1 LSLIRSSSI
10 RPRIWSDS
18 TPRMPPPSMASN
30 LRGPFLA
37 RRFVRSTR
45 RSESRP
51 GMFCLPVIGPCQGP
65 AREPVCV
72 DLYRKLG
79 GSHRAYPWAPLGCRK
94 EQYHRASGV
103 SVGAVTSACIPQTE
117 LLYFASAGHHV
128 SPEPLTTAPRQSH
141 DPPPAI

>member
-1 LSLIRSSSI
+1 
-10 RPRIWSDS
+10 
-18 TPRMPPPSMASN
+18 MPPPSRANS

-65 AREPVCV
+65 AREPVSV

-79 GSHRAYPWAPLGCRK
+79 GSHRAYPSCLPLGCRK
-94 EQYHRASGV
+94 EQYHRAPGV
-103 SVGAVTSACIPQTE
+103 SVGAVTSACIPETE
-117 LLYFASAGHHV
+117 LLYFASAGHDV
-128 SPEPLTTAPRQSH
+128 SRERV
-141 DPPPAI
+141 

>member
-1 LSLIRSSSI
+1 
-10 RPRIWSDS
+10 
-18 TPRMPPPSMASN
+18 MPPPSRASS

-65 AREPVCV
+65 AREPVGV

-79 GSHRAYPWAPLGCRK
+79 GSHRAYSSCLPIVLT
-94 EQYHRASGV
+94 HRAYPSCFPIVLTHRAYPACFTLGPPERTISSSTWRVGGGGDQRMHSGKR
-103 SVGAVTSACIPQTE
+103 SFYTSHPQ
-117 LLYFASAGHHV
+117 V
-128 SPEPLTTAPRQSH
+128 MM
-141 DPPPAI
+141 

>member
-1 LSLIRSSSI
+1 
-10 RPRIWSDS
+10 
-18 TPRMPPPSMASN
+18 MPPPSMASN

-79 GSHRAYPWAPLGCRK
+79 GSHRAYPWAAGKNNIIEHLACRW
-94 EQYHRASGV
+94 
-103 SVGAVTSACIPQTE
+103 GAVTSACTPQTE
-117 LLYFASAGHHV
+117 LLYFASAGHDV
-128 SPEPLTTAPRQSH
+128 SRERV
-141 DPPPAI
+141 